1 MAKTRIGP
9 MRMGRTRT
17 TRMEMNQVKEEG
29 ESLSDNFELENS
41 WSEREQRRGE
51 KYQFH
56 SLNNRVENITKLQYF
71 TSTDKILLSHEG
83 VVTFLLKEWFVG

>member
-17 TRMEMNQVKEEG
+17 TKMETNQVKVEG

-41 WSEREQRRGE
+41 WSESEQCRGE
-51 KYQFH
+51 KYQIH
-56 SLNNRVENITKLQYF
+56 SLGGKYYQASIFYF
-71 TSTDKILLSHEG
+71 Y
-83 VVTFLLKEWFVG
+83 